1 MKRIFL
7 FFLCAALALNCA
19 GCGGTPPAE
28 TPSAVSPPAQ
38 SAPPAGDTPPVQS
51 IPAPGVEGYADGEIA
66 VFLPA
71 EYAGLRK
78 PDDTGSDEQYTA
90 AVFKLQF
97 SGEAQL
103 WIEQQKSADIYL
115 LSLLSDVPFYP

>member
-1 MKRIFL
+1 MKQIPL
-7 FFLCAALALNCA
+7 FFLCAALALSCA

-28 TPSAVSPPAQ
+28 TPSAVSPP
-38 SAPPAGDTPPVQS
+38 VQS
-51 IPAPGVEGYADGEIA
+51 IPAPEAEGYADGEIA

-71 EYAGLRK
+71 EYAGPGK

>member
-1 MKRIFL
+1 MKQIPL
-7 FFLCAALALNCA
+7 FFLCAALALSCA

-28 TPSAVSPPAQ
+28 TLPPAVSSPTQ
-38 SAPPAGDTPPVQS
+38 SAPPAGDAPPVQS
-51 IPAPGVEGYADGEIA
+51 IPAPEVEGYADGEIA
-66 VFLPA
+66 GFLPA
-71 EYAGLRK
+71 EYAGPGK

-103 WIEQQKSADIYL
+103 WIEQ
-115 LSLLSDVPFYP
+115 